1 EFKMSLARRDLSK
14 IILATVFAAFS
25 FTTVAAQELNE
36 ADIKRLALEAIL
48 EKPEILIEAL
58 SILQERENAALVE
71 AQSTALTELRDDFE
85 QNAPIFGNLDGSVT
99 LVEFFDYNCG
109 YCRRA
114 APEVKAVLETSKD
127 VRIVYREFPILGPGS
142 EIAARASLAARNQG
156 KYQQFHE
163 AMMALNGQA
172 FEASVMEVAGDVGLD
187 LEVLKT
193 DMQSDLVNDH
203 IAASLRLAEAL
214 RITGTPTFVLGDEII
229 PGVIERGTLLEK
241 IAALVPE

>member
-1 EFKMSLARRDLSK
+1 MLLARRGPSK
-14 IILATVFAAFS
+14 IVLATALAAF
-25 FTTVAAQELNE
+25 FVTTVAAQELNE

-58 SILQERENAALVE
+58 SILQERENVALAE
-71 AQSTALTELRDDFE
+71 AQTDALSELRDDFE
-85 QNAPIFGNLDGSVT
+85 QNAPVFGNLDGSVT

-114 APEVKAVLETSKD
+114 APEVKAVLEANKD
-127 VRIVYREFPILGPGS
+127 VRIIYREFPILGPGS
-142 EIAARASLAARNQG
+142 EVAARASLAARNQG

-172 FEASVMEVAGDVGLD
+172 VEASVMKIAGDVGLD

-193 DMQSDLVNDH
+193 DMQSDLVNEH

-214 RITGTPTFVLGDEII
+214 GITGTPTFVLGDEII

-241 IAALVPE
+241 IAELVLE

>member
-1 EFKMSLARRDLSK
+1 MLLARRGLSK
-14 IILATVFAAFS
+14 IVLATVIAAFS

-58 SILQERENAALVE
+58 SILQERENVALSE
-71 AQSTALTELRDDFE
+71 AQTDALSELRDDFE
-85 QNAPIFGNLDGSVT
+85 QNAPVFGNLDGSVT

-114 APEVKAVLETSKD
+114 APEVKAVLEANKD
-127 VRIVYREFPILGPGS
+127 VRIIYREFPILGPGS

>member
-1 EFKMSLARRDLSK
+1 MLLARRGLSK
-14 IILATVFAAFS
+14 IVLATVLAAFPV
-25 FTTVAAQELNE
+25 TTVAAQELNE

-58 SILQERENAALVE
+58 SILQERENVALAE
-71 AQSTALTELRDDFE
+71 AQTDALSELRDGFE
-85 QNAPIFGNLDGSVT
+85 KNAPIFGNLDGSVT

-114 APEVKAVLETSKD
+114 APEVKAVLEANKD
-127 VRIVYREFPILGPGS
+127 VRIIYREFPILGPGS
-142 EIAARASLAARNQG
+142 EVAARASLAARNQG

-172 FEASVMEVAGDVGLD
+172 VEASVMKIAGDVGLD

-193 DMQSDLVNDH
+193 DMQSELVNEH

-214 RITGTPTFVLGDEII
+214 GITGTPTFVLGDEII

-241 IAALVPE
+241 IAELVLE

>member
-1 EFKMSLARRDLSK
+1 MSLARRDLSK

-58 SILQERENAALVE
+58 SILQDRENAALVE

>member
-1 EFKMSLARRDLSK
+1 MSLARRDLSK

-229 PGVIERGTLLEK
+229 PGVIERGTFLEK

>member
-1 EFKMSLARRDLSK
+1 MLSARRGLSK
-14 IILATVFAAFS
+14 IVLATVVAAFS

-58 SILQERENAALVE
+58 SILQERENVALAE
-71 AQSTALTELRDDFE
+71 AQTDALSELRDGFE
-85 QNAPIFGNLDGSVT
+85 KNAPIFGNLDGSVT

-114 APEVKAVLETSKD
+114 APEVKAVLEANKD
-127 VRIVYREFPILGPGS
+127 VRIIYREFPILGPGS
-142 EIAARASLAARNQG
+142 EVAARASLAARNQG

-172 FEASVMEVAGDVGLD
+172 VEASVMKIAGDVGLD
-187 LEVLKT
+187 LKVLKT
-193 DMQSDLVNDH
+193 DMQSNLVNDH

-214 RITGTPTFVLGDEII
+214 GITGTPTFVLGDEII

-241 IAALVPE
+241 IAELVLE

>member
-1 EFKMSLARRDLSK
+1 MSLARRDLSK

-214 RITGTPTFVLGDEII
+214 RITGTPSFVLGDEII

>member
-1 EFKMSLARRDLSK
+1 MSLARRDLSK

-48 EKPEILIEAL
+48 EKSEILIEAL

>member
-1 EFKMSLARRDLSK
+1 MLLARRGLSK
-14 IILATVFAAFS
+14 IVLATVIAAFS

-58 SILQERENAALVE
+58 SILQERENIALAE
-71 AQSTALTELRDDFE
+71 AQTDALSELRDDFE
-85 QNAPIFGNLDGSVT
+85 KNAPIFGNLDGSVT

-114 APEVKAVLETSKD
+114 APEVKAVLEASKD
-127 VRIVYREFPILGPGS
+127 VRIIYREFPILGPGS
-142 EIAARASLAARNQG
+142 EVAARASLAARNQG

-241 IAALVPE
+241 IAELVLE

>member
-1 EFKMSLARRDLSK
+1 MSLARRDLSK

-127 VRIVYREFPILGPGS
+127 VCIVYREFPILGPGS

>member
-1 EFKMSLARRDLSK
+1 MLLARRGLSK
-14 IILATVFAAFS
+14 IVLATVLAAFPV
-25 FTTVAAQELNE
+25 TTVAAQELNE

-58 SILQERENAALVE
+58 SILQERENVALAE
-71 AQSTALTELRDDFE
+71 AQTDALSELRDDFE

-114 APEVKAVLETSKD
+114 APEVKAVLEASKD
-127 VRIVYREFPILGPGS
+127 VRIIYREFPILGPGS
-142 EIAARASLAARNQG
+142 EVAARASLASRNQG

-163 AMMALNGQA
+163 AMMALNAQA
-172 FEASVMEVAGDVGLD
+172 VEASVMKIAGDVGLD
-187 LEVLKT
+187 LEILKT
-193 DMQSDLVNDH
+193 DMQSDLVSDH
-203 IAASLRLAEAL
+203 IAASLRFAEAL
-214 RITGTPTFVLGDEII
+214 GITGTPTFVLGEEII

-241 IAALVPE
+241 IAELVPE

>member
-1 EFKMSLARRDLSK
+1 MSLARRDLSK

-58 SILQERENAALVE
+58 SILQERENAALAE

>member
-1 EFKMSLARRDLSK
+1 MLLARRGLSK
-14 IILATVFAAFS
+14 IVLATVVAAFS

-58 SILQERENAALVE
+58 SILQERENIALAE
-71 AQSTALTELRDDFE
+71 AQTDALSELRDDFE
-85 QNAPIFGNLDGSVT
+85 KNAPIFGNLDGSVT

-114 APEVKAVLETSKD
+114 APEVKAVLEASKD
-127 VRIVYREFPILGPGS
+127 VRIIYREFPILGPGS
-142 EIAARASLAARNQG
+142 EVAARASLAARNQG

-172 FEASVMEVAGDVGLD
+172 VEASVMKIAGDVGLD

-193 DMQSDLVNDH
+193 DMQSELVNEH

-214 RITGTPTFVLGDEII
+214 GITGTPTFVLGDEII

-241 IAALVPE
+241 IAELVLE

>member
-1 EFKMSLARRDLSK
+1 
-14 IILATVFAAFS
+14 
-25 FTTVAAQELNE
+25 VAAQELNE

>member
-1 EFKMSLARRDLSK
+1 VSLARRDLSK

>member
-1 EFKMSLARRDLSK
+1 MSLARRDLSK

-229 PGVIERGTLLEK
+229 PGVMERGTLLEK

>member
-1 EFKMSLARRDLSK
+1 MSLARRDLSK

-114 APEVKAVLETSKD
+114 APEVKAVLEANKD
-127 VRIVYREFPILGPGS
+127 VRIIYREFPILGPGS
-142 EIAARASLAARNQG
+142 EVAARASLAARNQG

-172 FEASVMEVAGDVGLD
+172 VEASVMKIAGDVGLD

-214 RITGTPTFVLGDEII
+214 GITGTPTFVLGDEII

-241 IAALVPE
+241 IAELVLE

>member
-1 EFKMSLARRDLSK
+1 M
-14 IILATVFAAFS
+14 
-25 FTTVAAQELNE
+25 
-36 ADIKRLALEAIL
+36 
-48 EKPEILIEAL
+48 
-58 SILQERENAALVE
+58 
-71 AQSTALTELRDDFE
+71 RDDFE

>member
-1 EFKMSLARRDLSK
+1 MSLARRDLSK

-114 APEVKAVLETSKD
+114 EPEVKAVLETSKD

>member
-1 EFKMSLARRDLSK
+1 MSLARRDLSK

-156 KYQQFHE
+156 QYQQFYE

>member
-1 EFKMSLARRDLSK
+1 MSLARRDLSK

-127 VRIVYREFPILGPGS
+127 VRIIYREFPILGPGS

-229 PGVIERGTLLEK
+229 PGVIERGTFLEK

>member
-1 EFKMSLARRDLSK
+1 MLLARRGLSK
-14 IILATVFAAFS
+14 IVLATVLAAFP

-58 SILQERENAALVE
+58 SILQERENVALAE
-71 AQSTALTELRDDFE
+71 AQTDALSELRDDFE

-114 APEVKAVLETSKD
+114 SSEVKAVLEASKD
-127 VRIVYREFPILGPGS
+127 VRIIYREFPILGPGS
-142 EIAARASLAARNQG
+142 EVAARASLAARNQG

-172 FEASVMEVAGDVGLD
+172 VEASVMKIAGDVGLD

-214 RITGTPTFVLGDEII
+214 GITGTPTFVLGDEII

-241 IAALVPE
+241 IAELVPE

>member
-1 EFKMSLARRDLSK
+1 MYKRQ
-14 IILATVFAAFS
+14 VFAAFS

>member
-1 EFKMSLARRDLSK
+1 MLSARRDLSK
-14 IILATVFAAFS
+14 IVLATVFTAFS

-58 SILQERENAALVE
+58 SILQERENAALAE

-114 APEVKAVLETSKD
+114 APEVKAVLEASKD
-127 VRIVYREFPILGPGS
+127 VRIIYREFPILGPDS
-142 EIAARASLAARNQG
+142 EVAARASLAARNQG

-172 FEASVMEVAGDVGLD
+172 VEASVMKIAGDVGLD

-193 DMQSDLVNDH
+193 DMQSDPVNDH

-214 RITGTPTFVLGDEII
+214 GITGTPTFVLGDEII

-241 IAALVPE
+241 IAALVPN

>member
-1 EFKMSLARRDLSK
+1 MSLARRDRSK
-14 IILATVFAAFS
+14 IILVTVFAAFS
-25 FTTVAAQELNE
+25 FTTVSAQELNE

>member
-1 EFKMSLARRDLSK
+1 MLLARRGLSK
-14 IILATVFAAFS
+14 IVLATALAAFS

-58 SILQERENAALVE
+58 SILQERENEALAE
-71 AQSTALTELRDDFE
+71 AQTDALSELRDDFE

-114 APEVKAVLETSKD
+114 APEVKAVLEANKD
-127 VRIVYREFPILGPGS
+127 VRIIYREFPILGPGS
-142 EIAARASLAARNQG
+142 EVAARASLAARNQG

-172 FEASVMEVAGDVGLD
+172 VEASVMKIEGDVGLD

-214 RITGTPTFVLGDEII
+214 GITGTPTFVLGDEII

-241 IAALVPE
+241 IAELVLE

>member
-1 EFKMSLARRDLSK
+1 MLLARRGLSK
-14 IILATVFAAFS
+14 IVLATVIAAFS

-58 SILQERENAALVE
+58 SILQERENIALAE
-71 AQSTALTELRDDFE
+71 AQTDALSELRDDFE
-85 QNAPIFGNLDGSVT
+85 KNAPIFGNLDGSVT

-114 APEVKAVLETSKD
+114 APEVKAVLEASKD
-127 VRIVYREFPILGPGS
+127 VRIIYREFPILGPGS
-142 EIAARASLAARNQG
+142 EVAARASLAARNQG

-172 FEASVMEVAGDVGLD
+172 VEASVMKIAGDVGLD

-193 DMQSDLVNDH
+193 DMQSDLVNEH

-214 RITGTPTFVLGDEII
+214 GITGTPTFVLGDEII

-241 IAALVPE
+241 IAELVLE

>member
-1 EFKMSLARRDLSK
+1 MLLARRGLSK
-14 IILATVFAAFS
+14 IVLATVIAAFS

-48 EKPEILIEAL
+48 EKPEILIEPL
-58 SILQERENAALVE
+58 SILQERENVALSE
-71 AQSTALTELRDDFE
+71 AQTDALSELRDDFE
-85 QNAPIFGNLDGSVT
+85 QNAPVFGNLDGSVT

-114 APEVKAVLETSKD
+114 APEVKAVLEANKD
-127 VRIVYREFPILGPGS
+127 VRIIYREFPILGPGS
-142 EIAARASLAARNQG
+142 EVAARASLAARNQG

-172 FEASVMEVAGDVGLD
+172 VEASVMKIAGDVGLD

-193 DMQSDLVNDH
+193 DMQSDLVNEH

-214 RITGTPTFVLGDEII
+214 GITGTPTFVLGDEII

-241 IAALVPE
+241 IAELVLE

>member
-1 EFKMSLARRDLSK
+1 MLSARRDLSK

>member
-1 EFKMSLARRDLSK
+1 MSLARRDLSK

-172 FEASVMEVAGDVGLD
+172 FEASVMEVAGEVGLD

>member
-1 EFKMSLARRDLSK
+1 MSLARRDLSK

-114 APEVKAVLETSKD
+114 APEVKAVLETSRD

-241 IAALVPE
+241 VAALVPE

>member
-1 EFKMSLARRDLSK
+1 MSLARRDLSK

-71 AQSTALTELRDDFE
+71 AQSTALTELRDDFA

-114 APEVKAVLETSKD
+114 EPEVKAVLETSKD